1 MCKTHSLWPLQL
13 KHKVYL
19 AQQRATLC
27 TRVAD
32 EATDARGEAEKH
44 RALAEARAHSLRQD
58 RELTEADRSQLSEDL
73 LKLKKQVSKDTQE
86 HRHSLS
92 LRLIT
97 VL

>member
-1 MCKTHSLWPLQL
+1 M
-13 KHKVYL
+13 
-19 AQQRATLC
+19 C

-73 LKLKKQVSKDTQE
+73 LKLKKQVSKHTHE
-86 HRHSLS
+86 HRQTHTRQMIMLIVSILC